1 MLANLTVKKYNNV
14 SKIYLGEQQ
23 IEINKET
30 SDDRPLFEIFEYEK
44 VTVAATGYAENI
56 EILIET
62 ADSETLVEL
71 LRNEEL
77 CISEGNED
85 SSIFVPG
92 DYSIQFNNQNLGIDR
107 FHFRVVSNRID
118 WNGLLAIKEELERF
132 QHGLSFDLAG
142 KTRESYISGSESATR
157 NIISRIE
164 FLLSS
169 KNKII
174 GTMKQLIDLQYA
186 EAKKS
191 YKTSEHVKKVDGK
204 SIKWLTTKGMGV
216 NDDPFRPD
224 VLMQPRNVPSLA
236 NGFNIALKKQI
247 EYWNYEVVEIK
258 SLLGATLKSLLSKK
272 NLLSREIELK
282 NSKVTEL
289 ENEKFVSEKSRFRLK
304 NEISRAQ
311 VEVDLFEKRLEDVNR
326 MKARVDDLSIAL
338 NQLLRNTWINQ
349 LPTMHNAKQILTSK
363 QVRLYPI
370 LSIRKNYES
379 LIAIGVKTEYTAFS
393 KRNFKS
399 KKTSEL
405 YELYVLLSCIKV
417 ITSLGYK
424 IDDYSLDSIYGI
436 NSGQSFLFIGNEG
449 ICKISYDREIKRNNY
464 DFESDDYC
472 YINGTHNK
480 PDIIIGFYKFDEII
494 PYKNIIVEVKCANVR
509 RIFNDIEDTE
519 IMLQVKD
526 YFNFGYFDSIAQR
539 TKRAVIDK
547 VIVVNP
553 YPSESITNIME
564 GSIISVPLYPKENNI
579 IGFDYLLEEITN

>member
-1 MLANLTVKKYNNV
+1 MLVNLTVKKYNNV

-62 ADSETLVEL
+62 ADSEALVEMR
-71 LRNEEL
+71 RNEEL

-92 DYSIQFNNQNLGIDR
+92 DYSIEFNNQDLGINR

-142 KTRESYISGSESATR
+142 KTRESYISGSEAATR

-174 GTMKQLIDLQYA
+174 GTIKQLIDLQYA
-186 EAKKS
+186 EAMKS
-191 YKTSEHVKKVDGK
+191 YKTSEHVKKADSK

-224 VLMQPRNVPSLA
+224 VLLQPKNVSSLT
-236 NGFNIALKKQI
+236 NGFNIALKNQI
-247 EYWNYEVVEIK
+247 EYWNYEVIEIK
-258 SLLGATLKSLLSKK
+258 SLLGATLKSLLSKR

-326 MKARVDDLSIAL
+326 MKAEVDNLSIVL

-349 LPTMHNAKQILTSK
+349 LPTLHNAKQILTSK

-370 LSIRKNYES
+370 LNIRKNYES
-379 LIAIGVKTEYTAFS
+379 LMNTVVKAEYTAFS

-405 YELYVLLSCIKV
+405 YELYVLLTCIKI
-417 ITSLGYK
+417 ITSMGYK
-424 IDDYSLDSIYGI
+424 IDDYSMDSIYGI
-436 NSGQSFLFIGNEG
+436 NSGQFFLFIGNEG
-449 ICKISYDREIKRNNY
+449 ICKISYDHEIKRNNY
-464 DFESDDYC
+464 DFENDDYC

-480 PDIIIGFYKFDEII
+480 PDIIIGFYKYDEII

-509 RIFNDIEDTE
+509 RIFNDIEDTD

-564 GSIISVPLYPKENNI
+564 GSIISVSLYPKENNI

>member
-1 MLANLTVKKYNNV
+1 MLVNLTVRKYNNV
-14 SKIYLGEQQ
+14 SKIYLSEQK

-30 SDDRPLFEIFEYEK
+30 SDDKPLFEIFEYEK
-44 VTVAATGYAENI
+44 VTVAATDYAENI

-62 ADSETLVEL
+62 ADSEVLVEL

-92 DYSIQFNNQNLGIDR
+92 DYCIQFNNQNLGIDR

-186 EAKKS
+186 EATKS
-191 YKTSEHVKKVDGK
+191 YKTSEHVKKADRK

-379 LIAIGVKTEYTAFS
+379 LMAIGVKTEYTAFS

-464 DFESDDYC
+464 EFENDDYC

-480 PDIIIGFYKFDEII
+480 PDIIIGFYKYDEII

-547 VIVVNP
+547 VVVVNP
-553 YPSESITNIME
+553 YPDESFINIME
-564 GSIISVPLYPKENNI
+564 GSIISVSLYPESNGI
-579 IGFDYLLEEITN
+579 SGYELLRKVICN